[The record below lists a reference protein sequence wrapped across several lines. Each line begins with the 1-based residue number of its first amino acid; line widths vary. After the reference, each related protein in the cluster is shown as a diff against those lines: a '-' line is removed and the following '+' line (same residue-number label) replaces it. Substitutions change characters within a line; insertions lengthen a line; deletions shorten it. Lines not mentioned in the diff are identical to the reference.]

1 MTTRAPALVAVVR
14 VAFVALC
21 GLVALAAGCGPGPR
35 SPTAEPL
42 PDPALLRALSVLA
55 TGVAP
60 PPAELDRTRA
70 RMSGGALTV
79 AGYIDE
85 LLASPRFASDVAPL
99 IMLRQLL
106 SQDAFAAPE
115 GYVLKSTGGP
125 RPVYYLYTAC
135 RPDDAV
141 AVTPWWSLIEGRTET
156 VAVCPDSY
164 RPQQWIAQVRKGEPE
179 VSCLSEYGGFYE
191 EGSRCGCG
199 PSLIRCFDSA
209 ARQKVVVD
217 SLRDELR
224 RTVEHN
230 VRGELPIE
238 GIFTSNET
246 FRDRH
251 AELVMRSY
259 TIENARDVRP
269 EAALRELAAWPAG
282 GAWAPRADLAP
293 GQNAGILTAP
303 HVAHFTL
310 DRRQRMT
317 AIYDALWCIEA
328 DSVGA
333 TPETLLS
340 ITGAD
345 LQLKNDGWKELA
357 ARPICTNCHA
367 RLDYGFQFFLGFPNG
382 NLHAYF
388 KPELQRSGRGPLY
401 MRDIDDPRGEA
412 ELTPQGFARLAVA
425 QPEFRRCVAR
435 NFVEY
440 VLGDRV
446 TPAEVDAVEA
456 AIRPG
461 ATSARALMRAS
472 LQALVAAWAQG
483 GPPAEAAP
491 RPETAA
497 AGAGTEA
504 TAASRGARPAVAMTE
519 GLRAQLATH
528 CLDCHEHQPNRP
540 DFAAQQLER
549 RTAVDALS
557 AVAFGSMPKDRPL
570 AEPAR
575 TQLIDALVA
584 TLWTGADAVAARS
597 YFVGGMA
604 ALPAYRPEIAFELI
618 HHGAGARDAA
628 SPASSPAWRMIE
640 NAVRPNVQQVT
651 PGLVTVTTLEAIAA
665 CRTSTKTRA
674 ERDRCISETVRLS
687 NLSSRRR

>member
-1 MTTRAPALVAVVR
+1 L
-14 VAFVALC
+14 VAFVGFIVL
-21 GLVALAAGCGPGPR
+21 GALAAGCRRDPR

-42 PDPALLRALSVLA
+42 PDPALLRTLSVLA

-60 PPAELDRTRA
+60 TPAELDRTRL
-70 RMSGGALTV
+70 RMSGGQVTM

-85 LLASPRFASDVAPL
+85 LLASPRFASDIAPL

-106 SQDAFAAPE
+106 SQDAFGAPE
-115 GYVLKSTGGP
+115 GYVLKRTDGP
-125 RPVYYLYTAC
+125 RPVYHLYAAC
-135 RPDDAV
+135 KPDEAV
-141 AVTPWWSLIEGRTET
+141 AVKPWWSLIEGRDET

-164 RPQQWIAQVRKGEPE
+164 RPEQWLAEVRKGEPE
-179 VSCLSEYGGFYE
+179 VSCLSEYGPYYDV
-191 EGSRCGCG
+191 GSRCGCG
-199 PSLIRCFDSA
+199 PNLIRCFDSA
-209 ARQKVVVD
+209 ARQKAVAD

-230 VRGELPIE
+230 VRGELPVE
-238 GIFTSNET
+238 DIFTSNET

-251 AELVMRSY
+251 AELMMRSF
-259 TIENARDVRP
+259 TIENARDARP
-269 EAALRELAAWPAG
+269 EPALRELAAWPAG
-282 GAWAPRADLAP
+282 GAWAPRKDLAP
-293 GQNAGILTAP
+293 GQNAGILTAAQVV
-303 HVAHFTL
+303 HYTL

-333 TPETLLS
+333 TPEGLLA

-345 LQLKNDGWKELA
+345 LQIKNDGWQELA

-367 RLDYGFQFFLGFPNG
+367 RLDYGFQFFLGFPND

-388 KPELQRSGRGPLY
+388 RPELQRPGRGPLY
-401 MRDIDDPRGEA
+401 VRDIDDPRGQA

-435 NFVEY
+435 NFAEY
-440 VLGDRV
+440 ALGNRV
-446 TPAEVDAVEA
+446 TAAQIDAVEA
-456 AIRPG
+456 VIRPG
-461 ATSARALMRAS
+461 VTNARAVMRAS
-472 LQALVAAWAQG
+472 LQALVAGWSG
-483 GPPAEAAP
+483 GGRGPSSEAPP
-491 RPETAA
+491 RP
-497 AGAGTEA
+497 GAVGAVPTGTGPA
-504 TAASRGARPAVAMTE
+504 RGPRQAVTVTGE
-519 GLRAQLATH
+519 LRAQLAAH
-528 CLDCHEHQPNRP
+528 CLDCHEHQKDRP
-540 DFAAQQLER
+540 DLAAPQLER
-549 RTAVDALS
+549 RIAIDMLS
-557 AVAFGSMPKDRPL
+557 AVAFGGMPKDRPL

-575 TQLIDALVA
+575 SRFIDALVA
-584 TLWTGADAVAARS
+584 ELWSGADAAAARS

-618 HHGAGARDAA
+618 HHGANAQGAA

-651 PGLVTVTTLEAIAA
+651 SGLVTTTTLEAIAA
-665 CRTSTKTRA
+665 CRASTKTRA
-674 ERDRCISETVRLS
+674 ERDRCIAEAVRLA